1 MENSLMEVNSTSFLI
16 PVEADGRIEL
26 DKIYNKNQVCNG
38 WNHEEQLLILL
49 FVLKYLN
56 DLEQVIPFWISFSL
70 LHIKWPDHFK
80 CQVSLLTFPD
90 SRFPLQQ
97 YQQWENWSTMFFSKL
112 LERIPGV
119 FGTSHASNYLSA
131 GMRGAAFSHWLTL
144 IMSVPFSTRM
154 TALMGNS
161 SHCQHARGCEEGRV
175 DE

>member
-1 MENSLMEVNSTSFLI
+1 M
-16 PVEADGRIEL
+16 
-26 DKIYNKNQVCNG
+26 KNQVCNG

-90 SRFPLQQ
+90 SRFPLLQ

-144 IMSVPFSTRM
+144 IMSVPFFYKNDCFNGKFQPLST
-154 TALMGNS
+154 
-161 SHCQHARGCEEGRV
+161 CQGVWRRKGRWIGGCY
-175 DE
+175 